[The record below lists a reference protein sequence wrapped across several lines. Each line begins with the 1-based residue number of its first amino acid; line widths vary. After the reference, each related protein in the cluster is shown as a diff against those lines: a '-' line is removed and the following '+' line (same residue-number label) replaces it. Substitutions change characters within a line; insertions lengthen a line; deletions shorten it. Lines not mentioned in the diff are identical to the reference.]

1 MRCLSILLLAQV
13 LIATPACVSTQTS
26 AGAEEPPPAAQV
38 LALDE
43 PSSSVMDDPSS
54 SVMDDPSSSVMDE
67 PSSSVM
73 DDPSCA
79 TATLG
84 LDLRAL
90 PAGTGPAGVDAFV
103 LGQGDALRAL
113 AGDPPL
119 RLGHIPG
126 VGVLMLT
133 FAASPSE
140 AALARCEGVIARYLE
155 RAPRLPV
162 TMDPAA
168 SLTEACHAC
177 PSAVA
182 P

>member
-1 MRCLSILLLAQV
+1 MRCLPILLLAQV
-13 LIATPACVSTQTS
+13 LTATPACASTQTS
-26 AGAEEPPPAAQV
+26 GAVEEPPPAAQV

-43 PSSSVMDDPSS
+43 PSSTETDE
-54 SVMDDPSSSVMDE
+54 PSSSVMDE

-73 DDPSCA
+73 DEPSCA

>member
-43 PSSSVMDDPSS
+43 PSS